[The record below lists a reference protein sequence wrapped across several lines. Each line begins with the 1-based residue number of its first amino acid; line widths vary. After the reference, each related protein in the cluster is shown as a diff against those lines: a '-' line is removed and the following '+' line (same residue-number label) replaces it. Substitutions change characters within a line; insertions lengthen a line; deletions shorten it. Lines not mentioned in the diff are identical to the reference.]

1 MKISDFK
8 NEEALDL
15 LADILE
21 PASEIIADEEVKK
34 AYKNKENKLTLAKI
48 IIKNHKSAIIEILA
62 RLDGKA
68 VEEYTCN
75 VFTLPIKLI
84 EILNDEE
91 LVSFFNSS
99 VEAEENNVST
109 DAMGVTMETVKM
121 QRRF

>member
-84 EILNDEE
+84 EMLNDEE
-91 LVSFFNSS
+91 LVTFFNSS
-99 VEAEENNVST
+99 AGTEENNVSA

-121 QRRF
+121 

>member
-34 AYKNKENKLTLAKI
+34 AYKNKGNKLTLAKI

-62 RLDGKA
+62 RLNGKA

-99 VEAEENNVST
+99 AGTEENNVSA

-121 QRRF
+121 